1 MDRGKP
7 PHLRGINKQQ
17 QQQQSSMVNHKTTKT
32 TYAESLG
39 SLPLNFRATSVVKST
54 PSMWNLYA
62 GQASSSKATTARD
75 QPASRS
81 SWNEHV
87 RTQAKLEKP
96 QLPHLRDLPAATTQ
110 APKAQLPKAQLPKAQ
125 LPKAQLPMNAGKPA
139 KSAKQDSKVPCTY
152 DDCTRGFTNVP
163 DMKKHKAQD
172 HEWCRICD
180 VDCADDLAMLA
191 HKVQSEMHICCD
203 VCGEDF
209 RSERGKELHMR
220 QVGFF
225 IGHGLSQLA
234 HTNRNTPKRSRLCAQ
249 HATLSLKKAPL

>member
-1 MDRGKP
+1 MDHGKL
-7 PHLRGINKQQ
+7 PHLRGIIKQQQHRQQQQQ

-39 SLPLNFRATSVVKST
+39 SLPLDVRAPSGVKST
-54 PSMWNLYA
+54 PAMWNIYA
-62 GQASSSKATTARD
+62 GQASSSNAITTRD
-75 QPASRS
+75 RPISKS

-87 RTQAKLEKP
+87 RTQVELEKP

-110 APKAQLPKAQLPKAQ
+110 APKT
-125 LPKAQLPMNAGKPA
+125 QLPMNAGKLA

-152 DDCTRGFTNVP
+152 EDCTRGFTNES

-180 VDCADDLAMLA
+180 VDCADDTAMLE

-203 VCGEDF
+203 ICGEDF
-209 RSERGKELHMR
+209 RSEKGKERHMR
-220 QVGFF
+220 QVSLLLVTVCSNHWLTR
-225 IGHGLSQLA
+225 IESRQSTACQVPGLPYCL
-234 HTNRNTPKRSRLCAQ
+234 
-249 HATLSLKKAPL
+249 